1 MEATVSMLKVEPEQ
15 ELELALAREAKL
27 DKEAKGLGSVLVTE
41 LLVRAV
47 GLEALIVAPKLLL
60 ADKHN

>member
-1 MEATVSMLKVEPEQ
+1 M
-15 ELELALAREAKL
+15 ALAREAKL

-41 LLVRAV
+41 LLVRSV

-60 ADKHN
+60 ADKHNWALAEAILLVLVCAE